1 MSEFLRKGVEAGCPN
16 ISEMFF
22 LTFTLCS
29 MATQSV
35 ERLGMGGSSV
45 RNGDENV
52 AATNGASEMGT
63 RTQEFGGVKEFCLTY
78 QQ

>member
-16 ISEMFF
+16 LSEMFF

-29 MATQSV
+29 MATKSV
-35 ERLGMGGSSV
+35 ERLGSMGGSAAG
-45 RNGDENV
+45 NAEGGG

-63 RTQEFGGVKEFCLTY
+63 QEFGGVRQFCLTY

>member
-1 MSEFLRKGVEAGCPN
+1 MSEFLRKGVETGCPN

-35 ERLGMGGSSV
+35 ERLGSMGGSV
-45 RNGDENV
+45 AGNAGENGTV
-52 AATNGASEMGT
+52 TNGASETG
-63 RTQEFGGVKEFCLTY
+63 TQEFGGVRQFCLLSY